1 MSFDPQVASLA
12 AAVMA
17 LIAILGQVV
26 MYFVKAPKESD
37 NGYKKQV
44 EINTESIQSL
54 EADVRQCARVDAVRS
69 MERDLRDGTRR
80 LGTAEEQIKSNMLEI
95 LNIRPRLH
103 QMANDIS
110 RLNFAEEERNRKRKP

>member
-1 MSFDPQVASLA
+1 MAVDPQVGVPVTFALA
-12 AAVMA
+12 V
-17 LIAILGQVV
+17 IAILGQVV
-26 MYFVKAPKESD
+26 TYFTKQSREPE
-37 NGYKKQV
+37 NGTRNQV
-44 EINTESIQSL
+44 RVNTENIEKLQD
-54 EADVRQCARVDAVRS
+54 EIRECARVDAVRS
-69 MERDLRDGTRR
+69 LERDLRDGSRR